1 MDGGRAGSTPYDA
14 ATGMLDGLRDLF
26 RHRALVGVL
35 VARELKARYR
45 GSVLGFLW
53 SLLNPLLMLAVYTVV
68 FQLIF
73 PGRSPLT
80 SPYALF
86 LFCGLLP
93 WNWLAASLT
102 DASASLVVHGPLLKK
117 VLFPAEVRP
126 TVAVLSQGVHF
137 LLALPVLGLGLIL
150 GASGVFGRTVSLS
163 PALLQ
168 VPLLVALEA
177 VFLLGVGFLLA
188 GLTVHFRDMKD
199 LLATALT
206 LWFFG
211 TPVLWT
217 LAEISSPRL
226 RGLLLW
232 NPVAPL
238 FSAWHEALFYGRFL
252 GAGDWARLLA
262 IAAAAFLVGHLFFSR
277 LRDSYPEAV

>member
-1 MDGGRAGSTPYDA
+1 MFDP
-14 ATGMLDGLRDLF
+14 LRDLL

-73 PGRSPLT
+73 PARSPST

-93 WNWLAASLT
+93 WNWLSASLT

-117 VLFPAEVRP
+117 VLFPAEVLP
-126 TVAVLSQGVHF
+126 TVAVLAQGVHF
-137 LLALPVLGLGLIL
+137 LLALPVLGLGLAL
-150 GASGVFGRTVSLS
+150 GAAGVFGPTVALT

-168 VPLLVALEA
+168 VPLLIVLQGL
-177 VFLLGVGFLLA
+177 FLLGAAYFLA
-188 GLTVHFRDMKD
+188 GLTVHFRDVKD
-199 LLATALT
+199 LLGTGLT

-211 TPVLWT
+211 TPILYA
-217 LAEISSPRL
+217 LPDISSPGL
-226 RGLLLW
+226 RGLLAW
-232 NPVAPL
+232 NPAAPL
-238 FSAWHEALFYGRFL
+238 FAAWHDALFYGRWV
-252 GAGDWARLLA
+252 GGGEWARVVA
-262 IAAAAFLVGHLFFSR
+262 IALLVFLLGYLFFAR

>member
-1 MDGGRAGSTPYDA
+1 
-14 ATGMLDGLRDLF
+14 MLDCLRDLL
-26 RHRALVGVL
+26 RHRALIGVL

-45 GSVLGFLW
+45 GSVLGFFW

-73 PGRSPLT
+73 PGRSPST

-117 VLFPAEVRP
+117 VLFPAEVLP

-137 LLALPVLGLGLIL
+137 LLALPVLGLGLVL
-150 GASGVFGRTVSLS
+150 GASGAFGRAVPLT

-168 VPLLVALEA
+168 VPLLVVLEG
-177 VFLLGVGFLLA
+177 VFLLGLGYLLA
-188 GLTVHFRDMKD
+188 GLTVHFRDTKD
-199 LLATALT
+199 FLTTGLT

-217 LAEISSPRL
+217 LGEISSPRL
-226 RGLLLW
+226 KALLAW

-238 FSAWHEALFYGRFL
+238 FAAWHEALFYGRFL
-252 GAGDWARLLA
+252 GAAEWGRLA
-262 IAAAAFLVGHLFFSR
+262 GIAAAAFLVGYVFFAR